1 MIVGATQPKLYQQ
14 HGCICH
20 ARPGLARGTQWS
32 VTPGFVCRLADS
44 NLSEHASGGA
54 SVFT

>member
-32 VTPGFVCRLADS
+32 VTPGFVCWLADS
-44 NLSEHASGGA
+44 NLSEHAAGGA
-54 SVFT
+54 SVFA